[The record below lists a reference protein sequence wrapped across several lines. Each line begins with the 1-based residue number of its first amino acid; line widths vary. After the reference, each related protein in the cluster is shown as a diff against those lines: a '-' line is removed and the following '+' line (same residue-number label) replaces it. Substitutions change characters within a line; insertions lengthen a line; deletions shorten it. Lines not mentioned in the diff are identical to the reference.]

1 MLSQGQ
7 GAQSRPRGQELRAR
21 PVSGAAEGNIPLPG
35 AWRLQFCPSPSQRG
49 DEFEQCRCC
58 CLPQGAQH
66 TTHHHGCPLLSRR
79 TPSSPAAALL
89 GTVAGRASHGALSS
103 SGLPAAE
110 EPKCSCSLAEE
121 TRADSISVR
130 EKSFSPLLGSSETE
144 IIHWVLAPTSP
155 VIQRLTLPCIF
166 SSITLFSGCYNLA
179 AYMFVLLN

>member
-1 MLSQGQ
+1 MELGADPGARSSEPDLCWEQQKEASHSLVQGGCNSAPPHHKEGMNCVSTA
-7 GAQSRPRGQELRAR
+7 GAAACLRAHSTPHATR
-21 PVSGAAEGNIPLPG
+21 
-35 AWRLQFCPSPSQRG
+35 
-49 DEFEQCRCC
+49 
-58 CLPQGAQH
+58 
-66 TTHHHGCPLLSRR
+66 GCPLLSRC

-89 GTVAGRASHGALSS
+89 GAVAGRASHGALSS